1 MHPYIKGTEG
11 NGDTTHIKNL
21 AYIEKDGRRRILA
34 RPQRSFHIVDVSGI
48 VSYRTIKQILSL
60 YI

>member
-48 VSYRTIKQILSL
+48 VSYRTIK
-60 YI
+60 